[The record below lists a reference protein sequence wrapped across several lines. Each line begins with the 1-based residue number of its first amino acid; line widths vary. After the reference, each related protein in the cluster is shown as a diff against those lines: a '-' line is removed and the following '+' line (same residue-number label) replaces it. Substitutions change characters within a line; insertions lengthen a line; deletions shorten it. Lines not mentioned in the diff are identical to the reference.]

1 MMILEERNY
10 TFHPGKVP
18 LFLKMYKAEGLAIHT
33 RHLGRLVGFFTSEI
47 GVLNQVVHMW
57 AYDSMADREAR
68 RAKLYTDP
76 EWLVFL
82 PKCADFIQRMENRI
96 LTSTS
101 FSPLR

>member
-1 MMILEERNY
+1 MILEERNY

-18 LFLKMYKAEGLAIHT
+18 LFLKMYEAEGLAIHT

-57 AYDSMADREAR
+57 AYEGMADREAR
-68 RAKLYTDP
+68 RAKLYADP

-82 PKCADFIQRMENRI
+82 PKCADLIQQMENRI